1 MKEHNNELLR
11 KGQFLLLMACAVN
24 PIPLLIYV
32 AFASMLL
39 PFAWL
44 LPLAYI
50 LLALLSFRIPGK
62 FRLLYG
68 VGGCIVLLGLGYAML
83 LSGAHWITMLA
94 PALYAGVLMAS
105 LPVASWPPNK
115 EISPLWY
122 YTGAL
127 LHVAVFVF
135 KFIYKAFNGFSMD
148 SIDPGLLL
156 SFFVM
161 VILVMLS
168 LTRINLSASANGRQK
183 PSAFMWQKNLTLT
196 AVFFGLAI
204 LIAMIPSIYKTLDA
218 FFAWIVELIKRFFA
232 SIKIQQVI
240 NDMGSGEK
248 VPPPTDQ
255 EGAGPTLLS
264 DILNILFLLCGTVLA
279 IAIAIPILIKIY
291 KAVVRF
297 IKKLL
302 SNTATYLSDASG
314 DYEDEV
320 TDLRGVLTKAK
331 GPRFSSAEE
340 RSLPPQERIRFRY
353 RRLKA
358 RHPEWEYGSTA
369 RENLSDMAA
378 PLYEKARYSSHPI
391 TEEDAEAFRTNTKRA

>member
-1 MKEHNNELLR
+1 MTENKTEFLR
-11 KGQFLLLMACAVN
+11 KSQFLLIMACAVN
-24 PIPLLIYV
+24 PIPLLLYV
-32 AFASMLL
+32 MMAPELL
-39 PFAWL
+39 PFAWAF
-44 LPLAYI
+44 PLAYL
-50 LLALLSFRIPGK
+50 LLAILALMVPGK

-68 VGGCIVLLGLGYAML
+68 IGGCAVLAGLGVLMM
-83 LSGAHWITMLA
+83 LSGFHWITLVV

-105 LPVASWPPNK
+105 LPVAVWTGNK
-115 EISPLWY
+115 EISPFWF
-122 YTGAL
+122 YTGAI
-127 LHVAVFVF
+127 LHVGVFAF
-135 KFIYKAFNGFSMD
+135 KFFYKAYNETSLD
-148 SIDPGLLL
+148 SIDLGLLI
-156 SFFVM
+156 SFFIM
-161 VILVMLS
+161 VILFMLS
-168 LTRINLSASANGRQK
+168 LTRINLNASANGRQK

-218 FFAWIVELIKRFFA
+218 FFDWILELNKRFFA

-340 RSLPPQERIRFRY
+340 RSLPPQERIRYRY